1 MPYRRL
7 PNTDAARLKS
17 LHAAYNKGKE
27 LPPFKLAF
35 SQATLQRVQ
44 SFLPSFE
51 NALFENR
58 QAYLNQIKKSKEYA
72 KDVKKA
78 KLYISHFI
86 QVVNMAILRGD
97 LPEGERKF
105 FGMSENSRKLP
116 PLNTESDIIKWGEKL
131 LLGES
136 LRKAKALS
144 PITNPTI
151 AVVTVRYE
159 KFLEAYKY
167 QKMLQKNYARAQERL
182 INLREKADEIIVDIW
197 NEVEE
202 TFKKM
207 PDNTRREKAKSYGL
221 VYVYR
226 KNELKKRNL
235 LTDSKIREM
244 I

>member
-7 PNTDAARLKS
+7 PNTDAARLKA
-17 LHAAYNKGKE
+17 LHTAYNKGKE
-27 LPPFKLAF
+27 LPPFKLGF
-35 SQATLQRVQ
+35 SQATLQRIQ

-58 QAYLNQIKKSKEYA
+58 QAYLNQIRKSKDYA

-78 KLYISHFI
+78 KLYIS
-86 QVVNMAILRGD
+86 QR
-97 LPEGERKF
+97 
-105 FGMSENSRKLP
+105 LP

-136 LRKAKALS
+136 LRKAKGLS

-159 KFLEAYKY
+159 KFLEAYKF
-167 QKMLQKNYARAQERL
+167 QKMLQKNYLRAQERL
-182 INLREKADEIIVDIW
+182 INLREKADEIIVSVW

-202 TFKKM
+202 TFKDL
-207 PDNTRREKAKSYGL
+207 PDGTRREKAKAYGL
-221 VYVYR
+221 VYVFR
-226 KNELKKRNL
+226 KNELKKLNL
-235 LTDSKIREM
+235 SSDSKIRG
-244 I
+244 II